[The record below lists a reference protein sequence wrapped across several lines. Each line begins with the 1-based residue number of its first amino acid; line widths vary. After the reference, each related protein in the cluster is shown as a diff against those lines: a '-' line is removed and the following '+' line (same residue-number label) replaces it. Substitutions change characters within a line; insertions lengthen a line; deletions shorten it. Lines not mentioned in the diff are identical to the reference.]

1 MGVHMDGETV
11 NNLRFADDIDLI
23 AESLQDLQQ
32 ITVARVVKDLVSGQ
46 MTTQNE
52 RHDNREEL

>member
-1 MGVHMDGETV
+1 MGEIV

-32 ITVARVVKDLVSGQ
+32 ITVARFGLGTKL
-46 MTTQNE
+46 TTQNE
-52 RHDNREEL
+52 SRDNREEL

>member
-23 AESLQDLQQ
+23 AESLQELQQ
-32 ITVARVVKDLVSGQ
+32 ITDKVNAGDNPLEINPPEKTHLLVLVK
-46 MTTQNE
+46 
-52 RHDNREEL
+52 